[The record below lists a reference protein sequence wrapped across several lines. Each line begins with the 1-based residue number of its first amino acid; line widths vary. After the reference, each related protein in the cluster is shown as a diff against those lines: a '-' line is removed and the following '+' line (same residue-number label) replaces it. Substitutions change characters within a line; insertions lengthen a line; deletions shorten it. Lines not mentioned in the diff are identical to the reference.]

1 MSSLKNKPSP
11 REDDHTLPFRRLI
24 ELRIAQGEVQG
35 VMAQE
40 FFNDL
45 QGRTG
50 IEQVGR
56 KGVPPMPISA

>member
-1 MSSLKNKPSP
+1 MAFDLAH
-11 REDDHTLPFRRLI
+11 RLIILLPFRRLI

-56 KGVPPMPISA
+56 KGVPAMPSSA

>member
-1 MSSLKNKPSP
+1 MSFDLAH
-11 REDDHTLPFRRLI
+11 RLVIMLPFRRVI
-24 ELRIAQGEVQG
+24 ELRIAQGQVQR

-56 KGVPPMPISA
+56 KGVTPMSLKT